1 MPRPSRLVLNKSF
14 KRFSIEKI
22 SDLRHKLQ
30 LPETGFIDNAKAAK
44 GLAQAKQATE
54 IDKYQ
59 EFYYQSVLARK
70 SILWTYVLFC
80 SLNDYYR
87 LVLDFVPFNTHH
99 RSITLLAMVENEF
112 GLCEKDICRIFEIS
126 FIWKQFLDTILKALK
141 ATANNEQ
148 QKTIAAFS
156 ISLNNMDVITKLQK
170 LYQYCL
176 NIGELKYAEE
186 IKQEIIKRKVEITK
200 ELAENAF
207 RKKMIIWKSI
217 THNTNP
223 SSGI

>member
-1 MPRPSRLVLNKSF
+1 M
-14 KRFSIEKI
+14 
-22 SDLRHKLQ
+22 
-30 LPETGFIDNAKAAK
+30 ET
-44 GLAQAKQATE
+44 
-54 IDKYQ
+54 
-59 EFYYQSVLARK
+59 
-70 SILWTYVLFC
+70 
-80 SLNDYYR
+80 
-87 LVLDFVPFNTHH
+87 
-99 RSITLLAMVENEF
+99 
-112 GLCEKDICRIFEIS
+112 
-126 FIWKQFLDTILKALK
+126 FLDTILKALK

-207 RKKMIIWKSI
+207 RKK
-217 THNTNP
+217 
-223 SSGI
+223 

>member
-1 MPRPSRLVLNKSF
+1 M
-14 KRFSIEKI
+14 
-22 SDLRHKLQ
+22 
-30 LPETGFIDNAKAAK
+30 
-44 GLAQAKQATE
+44 
-54 IDKYQ
+54 
-59 EFYYQSVLARK
+59 
-70 SILWTYVLFC
+70 
-80 SLNDYYR
+80 
-87 LVLDFVPFNTHH
+87 
-99 RSITLLAMVENEF
+99 
-112 GLCEKDICRIFEIS
+112 
-126 FIWKQFLDTILKALK
+126 DTILKALK

-207 RKKMIIWKSI
+207 RKK
-217 THNTNP
+217 
-223 SSGI
+223 

>member
-1 MPRPSRLVLNKSF
+1 M
-14 KRFSIEKI
+14 
-22 SDLRHKLQ
+22 
-30 LPETGFIDNAKAAK
+30 ET
-44 GLAQAKQATE
+44 L
-54 IDKYQ
+54 
-59 EFYYQSVLARK
+59 
-70 SILWTYVLFC
+70 
-80 SLNDYYR
+80 
-87 LVLDFVPFNTHH
+87 
-99 RSITLLAMVENEF
+99 
-112 GLCEKDICRIFEIS
+112 
-126 FIWKQFLDTILKALK
+126 LDTILKALK

-207 RKKMIIWKSI
+207 RKK
-217 THNTNP
+217 
-223 SSGI
+223 